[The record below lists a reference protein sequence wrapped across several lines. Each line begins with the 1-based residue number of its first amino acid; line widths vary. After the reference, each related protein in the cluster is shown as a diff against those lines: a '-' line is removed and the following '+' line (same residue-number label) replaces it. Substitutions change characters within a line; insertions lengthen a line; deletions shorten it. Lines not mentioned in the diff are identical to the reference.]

1 MSESDKRS
9 FAVVKR
15 PTRQRLPKMM
25 SSFQQAAKRG
35 FDIAFATAGLVLLS
49 PLFLLVSLVLALDS
63 PGPILCRHKRYGF
76 HDVAFEIFEFRKAPV
91 GLSAT
96 TADHMP
102 DAIMRVTRVG
112 QVLRSTGMSKLPQL
126 VNILHGDM
134 SIVGPRPFT
143 TRPAMIFQ
151 TASAARGKA
160 WAFEWSQLDESLGEN
175 AHTCGNLDRCIECDR
190 YYLENRSLL
199 LDAKILV
206 FTLFSLRTYL

>member
-1 MSESDKRS
+1 MSESGKRS

-15 PTRQRLPKMM
+15 PTRQRLPNTM

-49 PLFLLVSLVLALDS
+49 PLFLLVSLAIALDS

-76 HDVAFEIFEFRKAPV
+76 HNVAFEIFEFRTAPV
-91 GLSAT
+91 GLSAI

-126 VNILHGDM
+126 VNVLHGDM

-151 TASAARGKA
+151 TPQLREARPGLLS
-160 WAFEWSQLDESLGEN
+160 WSQLDESLGEN